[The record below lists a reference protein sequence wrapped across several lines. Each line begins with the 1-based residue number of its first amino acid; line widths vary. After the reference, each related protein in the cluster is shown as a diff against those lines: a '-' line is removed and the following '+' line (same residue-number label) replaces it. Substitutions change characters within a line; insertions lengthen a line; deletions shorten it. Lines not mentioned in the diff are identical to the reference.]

1 MRPWLFLAAGTALI
15 GALWGLLVWITAP
28 RVELQK
34 AQTTQAQAQTVEAQ
48 AQGRLDTTAAKVAA
62 TEVIH
67 ERTIQTTLPMVERQ
81 VAQAP
86 GSDDYLDPRNA
97 DAFLDGLR
105 RVAAPAAPERGAH
118 DPSGSQPAQGLPDGR
133 GPGAPDQPGHRP
145 GDTAGGAG

>member
-86 GSDDYLDPRNA
+86 GSDDYLDPRSA
-97 DAFLDGLR
+97 DAFLDGVCQYRSSPDPGCGPQDPGGPHASGDL
-105 RVAAPAAPERGAH
+105 PASPGPVPEG
-118 DPSGSQPAQGLPDGR
+118 QPGDGR
-133 GPGAPDQPGHRP
+133 THPAKWPG
-145 GDTAGGAG
+145 